1 MSYVPPR
8 YIVYRLFRRTDG
20 VLIYVG
26 STGRW
31 GRRMSQHEREQWW
44 WPQVGDMKLQDCASE
59 REALVIED
67 IAIKREKPQYNKR
80 VNFAERKAAIAADE
94 DAYMAARR
102 WCS

>member
-1 MSYVPPR
+1 
-8 YIVYRLFRRTDG
+8 
-20 VLIYVG
+20 
-26 STGRW
+26 
-31 GRRMSQHEREQWW
+31 
-44 WPQVGDMKLQDCASE
+44 
-59 REALVIED
+59 VIED